1 MEKPSGAS
9 QLGTLADTLLEY
21 SQERIE
27 PAKLASE
34 HVTCINS
41 KIQTWRCA
49 KISNIH
55 IWRLWGNPQAEG
67 NVKLGFHTSASLTAV
82 S

>member
-1 MEKPSGAS
+1 MFR
-9 QLGTLADTLLEY
+9 
-21 SQERIE
+21 QEHIE
-27 PAKLASE
+27 PTKPVRE

-41 KIQTWRCA
+41 KIQTWRCMP
-49 KISNIH
+49 KLVTSIY
-55 IWRLWGNPQAEG
+55 GVYGDNPQAEG